1 MLVSGTIAAPGMRH
15 RDLGIVEES
24 DGPRC
29 MKRRGVPG
37 RTRLLPDFESSD
49 ESVNFAWREAFCA
62 AEDVQMR
69 RNRPGRSLSD
79 PGEHRIVKR
88 T

>member
-15 RDLGIVEES
+15 RDLGLLVES

-29 MKRRGVPG
+29 TKRRGVPV
-37 RTRLLPDFESSD
+37 RTRLLPGFESLN
-49 ESVNFAWREAFCA
+49 ESVNFRMEGSVLCSRRRADPPKSTAQVA
-62 AEDVQMR
+62 A
-69 RNRPGRSLSD
+69 
-79 PGEHRIVKR
+79 HRIVKR